1 MAFGIDELQSQIG
14 LGIKTLVSSLFSNVE
29 GLSEPAGQDDVSAM
43 NDIEEVDD
51 TSDQIKAKESKDS
64 SSSSTGVYISL
75 IFGFAIFAVALY
87 FGTKRNEKKPE
98 AKTNTLA
105 YREPQHKPPALEP
118 SLRAALEKQ
127 VELGLAVQG
136 KPVEKAEFHFNF
148 GGSAS
153 QGDPE
158 RIKSLGHMI
167 QKFGSSTS
175 TPKYKTPVSG
185 VRKPGHI

>member
-51 TSDQIKAKESKDS
+51 TSDQIKAKEPEDS
-64 SSSSTGVYISL
+64 SSSSIGVYIAVMFSL
-75 IFGFAIFAVALY
+75 AIFAVALY
-87 FGTKRNEKKPE
+87 FGTKQPKKPE
-98 AKTNTLA
+98 AKPNTLP
-105 YREPQHKPPALEP
+105 REPQHKPPALEP

-127 VELGLAVQG
+127 VEHGLAVQG